1 MDNLR
6 IAIRYADDTYTTTF
20 SIDANSQSNADI
32 LELVF
37 AGFNS
42 GSGQEWPMFLKAKIR
57 SLSVGDFVFVG
68 GIWYRCEGCGW
79 KVATDDFINKWFI
92 EFARRI
98 NSNTHPDLRIARWT
112 TMSDMT
118 FEYDTGTFPTPQPS

>member
-1 MDNLR
+1 MDNLP
-6 IAIRYADDTYTTTF
+6 IVIRYADDTYTTTF

-42 GSGQEWPMFLKAKIR
+42 GSGQEWPMFLKTRIR
-57 SLSVGDFVFVG
+57 SLSVGDFVSIG

-79 KVATDDFINKWFI
+79 KVIADDFINKWFI
-92 EFARRI
+92 ELARRV
-98 NSNTHPDLRIARWT
+98 NANTNPDIRIARWT

>member
-1 MDNLR
+1 MDNLP
-6 IAIRYADDTYTTTF
+6 IVIRYADDTYTTTF

-37 AGFNS
+37 AGFNN
-42 GSGQEWPMFLKAKIR
+42 GSGQEWPMFLKTRIR
-57 SLSVGDFVFVG
+57 SLSVGDFVSIG

-79 KVATDDFINKWFI
+79 KVIADDFINKWFI
-92 EFARRI
+92 ELARRV
-98 NSNTHPDLRIARWT
+98 NANTNPDIRIARWT
-112 TMSDMT
+112 AMSDMA